1 MEVKVQL
8 TPLTITE
15 KQHMMRRASSA
26 SSEALC
32 SIDLNPK
39 VNGDEGRQNGR
50 GVGEATK
57 AMNEEGETKVVLASG
72 QRKRRKAPTPSP
84 PPETAD
90 DDDDDDDDDIE
101 VTFREEKLLN
111 GVKATLSD
119 EEKCMSEDGTS
130 PRSKEHTPP
139 LEESSKETK
148 SKGDEA
154 KRSKKNHPDGQ
165 CTLDKWLVQTPPA
178 EASSK
183 EVKSKGDEAKR
194 SKKNRSESS
203 SPKSN
208 SSDSKAKEQPRKT
221 RHSTGG
227 GKDMEKKNREL
238 KALLAHS
245 DMKW

>member
-15 KQHMMRRASSA
+15 ITEKQQVMRRASSA

-32 SIDLNPK
+32 SIDLNSK
-39 VNGDEGRQNGR
+39 VNGDEGRQNGG

-57 AMNEEGETKVVLASG
+57 AANEGENKVLLASG

-90 DDDDDDDDDIE
+90 DDDDIE
-101 VTFREEKLLN
+101 VTFREDKVLN

-119 EEKCMSEDGTS
+119 KEKCMSEDGTSS

-139 LEESSKETK
+139 LEDSSNETK

-154 KRSKKNHPDGQ
+154 KRSKMSHSDGQ
-165 CTLDKWLVQTPPA
+165 STLDKWLVQTPPV

-183 EVKSKGDEAKR
+183 EVKSKGDEAKK

-203 SPKSN
+203 SPQSN

-227 GKDMEKKNREL
+227 GKDMDKKNREL

-245 DMKW
+245 HMKW